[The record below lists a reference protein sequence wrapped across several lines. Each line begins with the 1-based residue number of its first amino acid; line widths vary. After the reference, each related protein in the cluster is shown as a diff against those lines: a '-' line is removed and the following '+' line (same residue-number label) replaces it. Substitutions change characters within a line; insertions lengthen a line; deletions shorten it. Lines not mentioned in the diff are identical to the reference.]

1 MLESLDQGVSPS
13 RSALDRQQ
21 YLDALHSG
29 SHEVYISSVADADAM
44 AAKGEKLAIPC
55 SFGVHCNLH
64 VRPTLREKTR
74 GLWLSENSRED
85 LAVQPQELAPTKGPW
100 QSQPNDLLA
109 STEQVGVNQAE
120 QLIGKMEIAFVAVT
134 GMKSAGQTKHNTMS
148 SLNASE
154 KKIKEEIA
162 KTLKVYTHAG

>member
-85 LAVQPQELAPTKGPW
+85 LAVQPQVI
-100 QSQPNDLLA
+100 S
-109 STEQVGVNQAE
+109 
-120 QLIGKMEIAFVAVT
+120 AVCLR
-134 GMKSAGQTKHNTMS
+134 SRLRH
-148 SLNASE
+148 
-154 KKIKEEIA
+154 
-162 KTLKVYTHAG
+162 